1 MIKKKGGKMCD
12 CKTTDNDENILYIER
27 YGENGSAIEMVCR
40 ECEEHIG
47 IVNVNNYQERNYDE
61 YSTN

>member
-1 MIKKKGGKMCD
+1 MCD
-12 CKTTDNDENILYIER
+12 CKKTDNDENILYIER

-40 ECEEHIG
+40 ECEKHID

-61 YSTN
+61 YNTN